1 MSTGRGLSSL
11 NNDQINKKF
20 QELGS
25 KFTED
30 QRKNL
35 ETQLQ
40 VFQAA
45 LISFKN
51 EYADEIVHNETIRK
65 TFAEICIAFGIDPLV
80 VATTLS
86 DDINNNSERLNQLS
100 IKIIEL
106 CAAARPITGGIMSI
120 TDLLNMINKD
130 TWVSSDLRF
139 EFKES
144 DVLEALDHLK
154 ILGDE
159 LQLIEIG
166 KKKYIKNIP
175 QNLNIDQNTII
186 ETAEIIGYV
195 SVGLLRDNFGW
206 KSVRAKDCI
215 DEMVFNGILWVDKHP
230 GEETR
235 YWISSWINKSM

>member
-11 NNDQINKKF
+11 NNDQMNKKF

-25 KFTED
+25 KIVED
-30 QRKNL
+30 QRNNL

-51 EYADEIVHNETIRK
+51 EHADEILHNEAIGE
-65 TFAEICIAFGIDPLV
+65 TFAKICISFGIDPLV

-106 CAAARPITGGIMSI
+106 CTASRPMTGGILSI
-120 TDLLNMINKD
+120 NDLLEMINQD
-130 TWVSSDLRF
+130 TWVSSDLQF
-139 EFKES
+139 KFKES
-144 DVLEALDHLK
+144 DILEALNHLK
-154 ILGDE
+154 VLGDE
-159 LQLIEIG
+159 LQLIQIG

-175 QNLNIDQNTII
+175 QDLNIDQNTII
-186 ETAEIIGYV
+186 ETAEIVGYV

-206 KSVRAKDCI
+206 KRIRAKDCI
-215 DEMVFNGILWVDKHP
+215 DEMVSNGILWVDRHT